1 MIKIMPINFK
11 ITSSIK
17 FIAVLFV
24 LMSLAIPGSVLAET
38 LYAKSSGTKLQKS
51 ESASSSVLGK
61 LRKGAS
67 VSVVKKGKKFYQVKA
82 GSKTGWIFKFKL
94 TSKRPSSRGGSGL
107 SGLGGDRVASSG
119 SSSGSSIRGLSPISE
134 DYAKRK
140 GITQADVSAVKH
152 MENLKVS
159 EKELDSFLSQGKL
172 REYGE

>member
-1 MIKIMPINFK
+1 MPKKFQFK
-11 ITSSIK
+11 SSLR
-17 FIAVLFV
+17 FVPVLFI
-24 LMSLAIPGSVLAET
+24 LMSLAFPGSVLAET

-51 ESASSSVLGK
+51 ESAKSSVLGK

-67 VSVVKKGKKFYQVKA
+67 VSVIKKGKKFYQVKA

-94 TSKRPSSRGGSGL
+94 TSKRPASGGGSGL

-119 SSSGSSIRGLSPISE
+119 SGSGSSIRGLSPISE

-140 GITQADVSAVKH
+140 GITHADVAAVKH
-152 MENLKVS
+152 MENLRIS
-159 EKELDSFLSQGKL
+159 ERELDSFLSQGKL